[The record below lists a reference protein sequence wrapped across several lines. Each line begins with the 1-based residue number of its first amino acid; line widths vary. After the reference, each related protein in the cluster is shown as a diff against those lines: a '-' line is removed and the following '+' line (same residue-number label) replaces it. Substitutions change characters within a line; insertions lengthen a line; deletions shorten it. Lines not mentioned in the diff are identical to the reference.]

1 MALLQS
7 SDQDSFIV
15 IFTLRQLIK
24 EAFSLLLNYLVNKYS
39 QLANIFV
46 VYMLFLTF
54 LQWNIFGGISIFKQ
68 RDH

>member
-7 SDQDSFIV
+7 TDQDSFIV
-15 IFTLRQLIK
+15 IFTLLQLIK